1 MLDVPA
7 SRYPMLRGTRPRE
20 RKRRRVRRWLLG
32 WFTLANAQR
41 TGLVVLAILVA
52 VAVVLLAQRA
62 ARPDF
67 ARELDESQRALAKG
81 NASGARTHALAAL
94 SVEPQSAPA
103 SLALA
108 DANLALGDGALAE
121 GALQRVLSADPKADL
136 HARAAQAALLQG
148 DLDAAMLEAN
158 RAGRDPLAVRVRAQ
172 VAAQGGDVDAAQAQ
186 LVALLAA
193 SPRDG
198 AAWATLGRIRY
209 QAGDITG
216 ATDAASRA
224 VRFAPARPEGLV
236 LAGEIVR
243 DRYGLV
249 AALPWFEAALKKDA
263 FYHPAL
269 IDAAATLGEL
279 GRYSEMLDATRR
291 ALQARPGSAQALY
304 LQAVLA
310 ARAGRRD
317 LARAMLAK
325 TGGQVD
331 DMPGVLLLQ
340 GALDYADGKPQQAI
354 GSWSNLLALQ
364 PMNWNARRLLGAA
377 QLRAGDPRSALAT
390 LRSIGL
396 RDDADAYSL
405 TLIARAFER
414 TGQRD
419 MAARFLDRAAAPRAG
434 RSAPFGQD
442 TTLPVLA
449 LAAAQAPGDTGA
461 AIEYIRGL
469 IENGRSDDATA
480 RAAALAQSRPGA
492 PSPRLV
498 LGDILSVG
506 ARPAEALALYRS
518 AANLDFGMPVL
529 LRLVEAAVASGQ
541 SRAAADALALY
552 LAQNPE
558 AVDARRLLANLQ
570 LASRDWDAAIDT
582 LEAIRTATG
591 ARDWVL
597 TAQLAQAYAGAD
609 DPDTSLCYARTAYAL
624 QPANAMTAD
633 AYAWALYGTGDVPR
647 ALVLAVKAVTLA
659 PGDLLVR
666 WHNAQLLAE
675 AGRKDAAR
683 VEIARLLANP
693 AFADRAAA
701 EALAKAL

>member
-7 SRYPMLRGTRPRE
+7 ARYPLIRGKRPRE
-20 RKRRRVRRWLLG
+20 QRRRWVRRRLLA
-32 WFTLANAQR
+32 LATPRVAKR
-41 TGLVVLAILVA
+41 FGLGVLALA
-52 VAVVLLAQRA
+52 VAIAVVVLAQRA
-62 ARPDF
+62 SAPDPV
-67 ARELDESQRALAKG
+67 RELADSRAAMARG
-81 NASGARTHALAAL
+81 NYSAALKHARLAL
-94 SVEPQSAPA
+94 SVEPNSAEA
-103 SLALA
+103 NVALA
-108 DANLALGDGALAE
+108 TAALAQGDGAIAD
-121 GALQRVLSADPKADL
+121 GALQRAIANGATGL
-136 HARAAQAALLQG
+136 HAMQAQAALLGG
-148 DLDAAMLEAN
+148 DLDTANLEAT
-158 RAGRDPLAVRVRAQ
+158 RAGRDPLATRVRAQ
-172 VAAQGGDVDAAQAQ
+172 SAAQAGDVEAAQAQ

-193 SPRDG
+193 APRDG
-198 AAWATLGRIRY
+198 AAWGTLGRIRY
-209 QAGDITG
+209 QAGDISG
-216 ATDAASRA
+216 ATEAASRA
-224 VRFAPARPEGLV
+224 VRFAPAHLDGLV

-279 GRYSEMLDATRR
+279 GRYQEMLDATRR
-291 ALQARPGSAQALY
+291 ALQTRAGSPQALY
-304 LQAVLA
+304 LEAVLA
-310 ARAGRRD
+310 ARAGRSD
-317 LARAMLAK
+317 LARSMLAK
-325 TGGQVD
+325 INGQID
-331 DMPGVLLLQ
+331 DTPGVLLLQ

-354 GSWSNLLALQ
+354 GSWSALLADQ
-364 PMNWNARRLLGAA
+364 PMNWNVRRLLGAA

-414 TGQRD
+414 TGQRGL
-419 MAARFLDRAAAPRAG
+419 AAQFLDRAAAPRAG
-434 RSAPFGQD
+434 GSAPFGQD

-449 LAAAQAPGDTGA
+449 LAAAQAGGDAGPT
-461 AIEYIRGL
+461 IEYIRGL
-469 IENGRSDDATA
+469 LETGRFDDATL
-480 RAAALAQSRPGA
+480 RAQDLANARPGA
-492 PSPRLV
+492 PAPRLV
-498 LGDILSVG
+498 LGDILWVG
-506 ARPAEALALYRS
+506 GRPADALTLYRS

-541 SRAAADALALY
+541 TRAAAAALGLY

-558 AVDARRLLANLQ
+558 GVDARRLLANLQ
-570 LASRDWDAAIDT
+570 LAERDWDGAIET
-582 LEAIRTATG
+582 LEAVRTATG

-609 DPDTSLCYARTAYAL
+609 DPDTSLRYARTAYAL
-624 QPANAMTAD
+624 QPASALTAD

-659 PGDLLVR
+659 PGDTLVR
-666 WHNAQLLAE
+666 WHYAQLLAE

-683 VEIARLLANP
+683 AEIARLLANP